1 MVNLRQTLVG
11 VTATAM
17 LLTAACA
24 SAPRRQAEAPPA
36 AAARIQDSRPERI
49 AAQRAG
55 APASLE
61 LEQSDERWG
70 IEAARDRREAE
81 RQKKSA
87 TMAPPPTTPI
97 PAAAPASP

>member
-1 MVNLRQTLVG
+1 MLNLRRALLG
-11 VTATAM
+11 LTATATLM
-17 LLTAACA
+17 TAACA
-24 SAPRRQAEAPPA
+24 SAPRPQAEVPAP
-36 AAARIQDSRPERI
+36 AARIPDSRPERI

-61 LEQSDERWG
+61 LEQNDERWG

-81 RQKKSA
+81 GQKKSA
-87 TMAPPPTTPI
+87 TVTPPPTTPI

>member
-1 MVNLRQTLVG
+1 MLNLRRALLG
-11 VTATAM
+11 LTATAT
-17 LLTAACA
+17 LLTPACA
-24 SAPRRQAEAPPA
+24 SAPRPQAEAPP

-61 LEQSDERWG
+61 LEQNDERWG

-81 RQKKSA
+81 RQNQNA
-87 TMAPPPTTPI
+87 PVTPPPTTPI
-97 PAAAPASP
+97 PAVAPASP